1 MNDIV
6 LRLFTDYVLP
16 VLGAAILAVGGYGIT
31 LLNKKLKNEQIRQ
44 SLSQLSIITKS
55 VVEDLNQ
62 TMVPMLKEKAADG
75 KLSQV
80 DIQSLQD
87 MALAMIKSQMQDEL
101 LDLLSKN
108 TIDVDQR
115 ISTEIESQVFQ
126 AKICANGK

>member
-62 TMVPMLKEKAADG
+62 TMVPMLKEKIADG
-75 KLSQV
+75 KLSQE